1 MVDSQIITLVSLA
14 RDKSKEAR
22 GKLVENITDLFLS
35 DSGRLNEHE
44 RALMSDILA
53 KLIQTVEA
61 DLRKELS
68 HALADST
75 VQFGEVALLLAN
87 DNADIARPIL
97 ERSKLIQDKDLIDI
111 IRMRTDEHRLA
122 ISIREGLSVDVSDAL
137 IEYGNEDVIEGLLK
151 NGDSNLSGQAM
162 EYLVAESRRLD
173 RYQEPLLNRDDLPS
187 ELAHKMY
194 WWVTAALRK
203 RIVTEF
209 DVDPLVVDDLLQ
221 QATTRALVVQG
232 EGKGAV
238 AKAQKMVHRMNK
250 NEELTHQFLLQS
262 LRQQR
267 IPVFVAGMS
276 ELAHVDY
283 DTAWQVFND
292 VRCES
297 LAILAKAIGVG
308 RSDFTSMYLLLTKA
322 RDGTEMRPANE
333 LKNILDLFDSV
344 EEKTAIGAIQ
354 YWQQNKAYQMAIE
367 ELDEASVG

>member
-1 MVDSQIITLVSLA
+1 VVNDQIKTLVSLA

-35 DSGRLNEHE
+35 DSGRLNDHE

-53 KLIQTVEA
+53 KLIQSVEA
-61 DLRKELS
+61 ELRKELA
-68 HALADST
+68 HALADSN
-75 VQFGEVALLLAN
+75 VKFGEVALLLAN
-87 DNADIARPIL
+87 DDADIARPIL

-122 ISIREGLSVDVSDAL
+122 ISIRDGLNPDVSDAL
-137 IEYGNEDVIEGLLK
+137 IEYGTEDVIENLLK
-151 NGDSNLSGQAM
+151 NTDSNLSGQAM

-173 RYQEPLLNRDDLPS
+173 RYQEPLLNREDLPS

-209 DVDPLVVDDLLQ
+209 DVDPLVVDDMLQ
-221 QATTRALVVQG
+221 QATSRALVTQS
-232 EGKGAV
+232 EGNSAV
-238 AKAQKMVHRMNK
+238 AKAQMLVQRMAS

-267 IPVFVAGMS
+267 IPVFVAGVS
-276 ELAHVDY
+276 VLAKVDY
-283 DTAWQVFND
+283 ETAWQVFSD
-292 VRCES
+292 ARCES

-308 RSDFTSMYLLLTKA
+308 RSNFTSMYLLLTKA

-333 LKNILDLFDSV
+333 LKNILELFDSV

-354 YWQQNKAYQMAIE
+354 YWQQNKAYRVAID
-367 ELDEASVG
+367 ELDEVSLG

>member
-232 EGKGAV
+232 EGRGAV
-238 AKAQKMVHRMNK
+238 AKAQKLVHRMNK

-283 DTAWQVFND
+283 DTSWQVFND

-354 YWQQNKAYQMAIE
+354 YWQQNKAYKMAIE